1 MNVITI
7 ACDVLPF
14 LLIYHQNY
22 DINLSWVPEM
32 VCIGSQSHKEGL
44 SQY

>member
-1 MNVITI
+1 MRIITT

-14 LLIYHQNY
+14 LLIYHQHY
-22 DINLSWVPEM
+22 YMNLSWVPDM

-44 SQY
+44 SQH